1 MARYVKMRKCP
12 RINSLALLLPF
23 GMWFAMDVNEK
34 QSPKHSHTK
43 NNKMREQTTKRLRV
57 LAASVFVLGMASTA
71 QGQVTAS
78 ATATAVIVTPIAIT
92 KTVDMS
98 FGNVAVSP
106 TNAGT
111 VILAPAG
118 TRTLTGGVT
127 LPFDNG
133 TVTAA
138 TFKVD
143 GQGNY
148 TYAITLPTSALTI
161 TSGLNTMTVTA
172 FESDPSGTGA
182 LSAGTQ
188 NVNVGATLN
197 VAAGQ
202 PAGTY
207 LSATP
212 FDVTVNYN

>member
-1 MARYVKMRKCP
+1 
-12 RINSLALLLPF
+12 
-23 GMWFAMDVNEK
+23 
-34 QSPKHSHTK
+34 
-43 NNKMREQTTKRLRV
+43 MREKTTKCLKA
-57 LAASVFVLGMASTA
+57 LAASVVILGAATTA

-78 ATATAVIVTPIAIT
+78 ATASATIVTPISIA
-92 KTVDMS
+92 KTVDMN

-111 VILAPAG
+111 VVLAPAG

-127 LPFDNG
+127 LPVVPG

-148 TYAITLPTSALTI
+148 TYAITLPSSALTI
-161 TSGLNTMTVTA
+161 TSGSNTMTVTT
-172 FESDPSGTGA
+172 FTSNPSGTGA

-197 VAAGQ
+197 VGAGQ
-202 PAGTY
+202 AAGTY
-207 LSATP
+207 VSLTP